1 MQPSGVL
8 VKHLKKKVLG
18 IRLVLEI
25 LKLRLKNILMIL
37 NDKRFLNPD
46 GRGHLCLLGICPLE
60 G

>member
-8 VKHLKKKVLG
+8 ASEEESG

-37 NDKRFLNPD
+37 NDKHFLNPD
-46 GRGHLCLLGICPLE
+46 GRGNLT
-60 G
+60 